1 MMMTERHIL
10 ASRARSLPQSS
21 TVRIA
26 DLAAAMRARGE
37 AVIDLSAGRAAE
49 ATPWLIC
56 DEAKAALDDGDTHQT
71 PARGQPNYLRAVAE
85 KLERENGL
93 RYDPD
98 TGVMATLGCKNGLVL
113 ALMSI
118 LDPGDEVIVED
129 PCFVSY
135 APTIALCG
143 GVAVPVPVRAEDK
156 FRWTAGDLEAAVTS
170 RTKAIL
176 FCSPHNPLGVVHDR
190 NDLEIIAD
198 AARTHHLTVIADEIY
213 EAVTWEGRKHLPIA
227 SLEGMAERTIG
238 LMGMTKSYSMGGWR
252 IGYAYAPPEIIAQM
266 TMVQG
271 HFMTCA
277 SSINQRA
284 GAKALS
290 AEVANELRQTTWRD
304 WESRCQYMARALDEI
319 DGLSCEM
326 PEGGFYVW
334 LDIRNTGLAS
344 ETFSRLLLSEFQVA
358 TVPGGGFS
366 PLSDDR
372 VRVTCVKSRKDIET
386 AAARIAEMA
395 RGIASGQLKDIA

>member
-1 MMMTERHIL
+1 MTERHVL
-10 ASRARSLPQSS
+10 ALRAISLPLSS

-49 ATPWLIC
+49 ATARPIC
-56 DEAKAALDDGDTHQT
+56 DAAKAALDDGDTHQT
-71 PARGQPNYLRAVAE
+71 PARGRPNYLRAVAE

-93 RYDPD
+93 RYDPGE
-98 TGVMATLGCKNGLVL
+98 GVMATLGCKNGLVL

-118 LDPGDEVIVED
+118 LDPGDEVLVED

-135 APTIALCG
+135 APTIRLCG
-143 GVAVPVPVRAEDK
+143 GVAVPVPVRPDNR
-156 FRWTAGDLEAAVTS
+156 FRWRAGDLDAAITP

-198 AARTHHLTVIADEIY
+198 AARTHNLTVIADEIY

-284 GAKALS
+284 GVTALS
-290 AEVANELRQTTWRD
+290 AEVTDALRQTTWRD
-304 WESRCQYMARALDEI
+304 WEARCAYMARALNEI
-319 DGLSCEM
+319 DGLSCET

-334 LDIRNTGLAS
+334 LDISDTGFSS
-344 ETFSRLLLSEFQVA
+344 ETFSKLLLSEFHVA

-372 VRVTCVKSRKDIET
+372 VRVTCVKSQKDIET

-395 RGIASGQLKDIA
+395 RGISSGQLKDTA

>member
-1 MMMTERHIL
+1 MMMTERHVL
-10 ASRARSLPQSS
+10 ALRAISLPLSS

-49 ATPWLIC
+49 ATARPIC
-56 DEAKAALDDGDTHQT
+56 DAAKAALDDGDTHQT
-71 PARGQPNYLRAVAE
+71 PARGRPNYLRAVAE

-93 RYDPD
+93 RYDPGE
-98 TGVMATLGCKNGLVL
+98 GVMATLGCKNGLVL

-118 LDPGDEVIVED
+118 LDPGDEVLVED

-135 APTIALCG
+135 APTIRLCG
-143 GVAVPVPVRAEDK
+143 GVAVPVPVRPDNR
-156 FRWTAGDLEAAVTS
+156 FRWRAGDLDAAITP

-198 AARTHHLTVIADEIY
+198 AARTHNLTVIADEIY

-284 GAKALS
+284 GVTALS
-290 AEVANELRQTTWRD
+290 AEVTDALRQTTWRD
-304 WESRCQYMARALDEI
+304 WEARCAYMARALNEI
-319 DGLSCEM
+319 DGLSCET

-334 LDIRNTGLAS
+334 LDISDTGFSS
-344 ETFSRLLLSEFQVA
+344 ETFSKLLLSEFHVA

-372 VRVTCVKSRKDIET
+372 VRVTCVKSQKDIET

-395 RGIASGQLKDIA
+395 RGISSGQLKDTA